1 MEAMAELASDA
12 EARPLLAAI
21 RAGDRGAFTQ
31 VVAAHDT
38 DLLRFAFVVSG
49 DPDMASDAVQATW
62 QRLWQQPPDL
72 RDPANLK
79 SWLLTVTA
87 NEARQARRRNRRR
100 GVLESEDGSLPA
112 SRDPGSDIDR
122 LDLAPALARLRVEDR
137 ELLALRYVV
146 ELTSPEIAVHFGI
159 TPEGV
164 RTRLHRV
171 LERLRR
177 DLSDG

>member
-1 MEAMAELASDA
+1 MEAMAELVSDA
-12 EARPLLAAI
+12 ELPSLLAAI
-21 RAGDRGAFTQ
+21 RAGDRSAFTQ

-38 DLLRFAFVVSG
+38 DLLRFAFLVSG
-49 DPDMASDAVQATW
+49 DPDVASDAVQATW
-62 QRLWQQPPDL
+62 QRLWQQPPEL
-72 RDPANLK
+72 RDPSRLK
-79 SWLLTVTA
+79 SWLLTVSA
-87 NEARQARRRNRRR
+87 NEVRQTRRRNRRR
-100 GVLESEDGSLPA
+100 GVLELEVASSSA

-122 LDLAPALARLRVEDR
+122 LDLAPALARLRVKDR

-177 DLSDG
+177 DLSHG